1 MLKASP
7 ESIGEAAEI
16 LRRGGIVAFPT
27 ETVYGLGANALNRE
41 AVARIYAIK
50 QRPRTSPLIVHVN
63 SVEMARGLSRDWP
76 EAAQTLAR
84 AYWPGPL
91 TLVVN
96 KNDLVPDELT
106 AGLGTVGLRM
116 PAHPVALALI
126 AAAGVPLAAPSANRF
141 TELSPVR
148 AGQVQESLGEGVEL
162 ILDGG
167 VAEVGIESTVVSV
180 AGPELVLLRPGRIG
194 RGEIEALVGRLRE
207 AEHTGQAGQAHA
219 APGMHA
225 RHYAPRKPLYVWRQ
239 GEEAPA
245 PGRGLLLSRG
255 GDLRGAESR
264 SMPAAA
270 AAYAS
275 RLYDELHEAGKAPGD
290 WIAVEAPPLGEEWA
304 AVWDR
309 LRRATAR

>member
-1 MLKASP
+1 MARVLKASP
-7 ESIGEAAEI
+7 EAIGEAAEI

-27 ETVYGLGANALNRE
+27 ETVYGLGANALDRE
-41 AVARIYAIK
+41 AVAKIYAIK
-50 QRPRTSPLIVHVN
+50 QRPRTSPLIVHVD
-63 SVEMARGLSRDWP
+63 SVEMARGLAQDWP
-76 EAAQTLAR
+76 EAAETLAR

-96 KNDLVPDELT
+96 KNDRVPEDLT

-126 AAAGVPLAAPSANRF
+126 TEAGLPLAAPSANRF

-148 AGQVQESLGEGVEL
+148 AGQVEESLGEGVEL

-180 AGPELVLLRPGRIG
+180 AGPQALLLRPGRIG
-194 RGEIEALVGRLRE
+194 QGEIEALVGPIGQPRQ
-207 AEHTGQAGQAHA
+207 TGEAHA

-225 RHYAPRKPLYVWRQ
+225 RHYAPRKPLYLWRP
-239 GEEAPA
+239 GEPAPA

-255 GDLRGAESR
+255 GALSGAESR
-264 SMPAAA
+264 GMPAEA
-270 AAYAS
+270 AAYAA
-275 RLYDELHEAGKAPGD
+275 RLYDELHEAGKGPGD
-290 WIAVEAPPLGEEWA
+290 WIAVEAPPEGEPWA
-304 AVWDR
+304 GVWDR
-309 LRRATAR
+309 LRRAIVR